1 MIVFTVL
8 LEVINVEL
16 KLVKT
21 NINLKNKIKMEVPE
35 QLEIIKHIPL
45 MYKAYLQYSKILNI
59 LTKELLQFQSFFRH
73 KPHLYF
79 GPN

>member
-21 NINLKNKIKMEVPE
+21 NINLTNEIKMEVPE
-35 QLEIIKHIPL
+35 QLENIKHIPL
-45 MYKAYLQYSKILNI
+45 MYKAYTYSILR
-59 LTKELLQFQSFFRH
+59 S
-73 KPHLYF
+73 
-79 GPN
+79 